1 MMPQCF
7 NYDRN
12 TNRLVRPRRT
22 RRSSIGAVLAAPS
35 KVNAGFTLTITNV
48 TANFGNV
55 YKDLKIVLIN
65 LCLMM
70 VFFSF

>member
-12 TNRLVRPRRT
+12 TNQLVRPRRT

-35 KVNAGFTLTITNV
+35 KVNAGFTQRNTNV
-48 TANFGNV
+48 T
-55 YKDLKIVLIN
+55 IN
-65 LCLMM
+65 LIGTDSTNFDMI
-70 VFFSF
+70 V